1 MRVAAPQLILPLLL
15 LTMLASRQPVSAQPA
30 TEGTVRLQPP
40 TTTDARVD
48 DPFSVFIGLEDMQ
61 HEGSVEYDDDRDTV
75 PDRFEPSDGLGTFEF
90 TLLFDPALL
99 EIHGAESG
107 SLLNSTGRSFQCIQ
121 RSDEPGSF
129 SFACVS
135 TGGDMP
141 GPEGTFTLAQVSF
154 RPIEAGSSLLQLKDV
169 DLGGPLQPDDIPVD
183 VFGVSAVS
191 VTGSS
196 APVQTQPGPGATSG
210 AAPTSGPAGA
220 PETPAPGDGDNT
232 TSPSQTPM
240 VKAEATGTLGEA
252 DPEEDGASPTA
263 VALTTN
269 LGAQNQASP
278 GGGGDSSR
286 NIVLWSAAA
295 VGGVVVAG
303 ALGWTLVLWRRNQR
317 L

>member
-1 MRVAAPQLILPLLL
+1 MRVASPQLILPLLL
-15 LTMLASRQPVSAQPA
+15 LTMLAGRQPVSAQPA

-40 TTTDARVD
+40 TTTDARVN

-61 HEGSVEYDDDRDTV
+61 HQGLIGYDDDDDDV

-90 TLLFDPALL
+90 TLRFDPALL

-107 SLLNSTGRSFQCIQ
+107 SLLNSSGRSFQCFQ
-121 RSDEPGSF
+121 RSDEPGQ
-129 SFACVS
+129 
-135 TGGDMP
+135 MP

-169 DLGGPLQPDDIPVD
+169 DLGGPLQPDDIPVA

-196 APVQTQPGPGATSG
+196 APVQTQPGPRATSAPAPTNG
-210 AAPTSGPAGA
+210 PADPAATPGPEISTAAPL
-220 PETPAPGDGDNT
+220 
-232 TSPSQTPM
+232 QTPL
-240 VKAEATGTLGEA
+240 VAATEALAEIAL
-252 DPEEDGASPTA
+252 EDEGASPTS
-263 VALTTN
+263 VAPLTN

-278 GGGGDSSR
+278 GGGGDSSG

-303 ALGWTLVLWRRNQR
+303 ALGWTFVLWRRSQR

>member
-15 LTMLASRQPVSAQPA
+15 LTMLAARQPVSAQPA

-48 DPFSVFIGLEDMQ
+48 DPFSVFIGLEEMQ
-61 HEGSVEYDDDRDTV
+61 HQGLIGYDDDDDDV
-75 PDRFEPSDGLGTFEF
+75 PDRFEPSDGLGAFEF
-90 TLLFDPALL
+90 TIRFDPALL
-99 EIHGAESG
+99 EIHAAESG
-107 SLLNSTGRSFQCIQ
+107 SLLNSTGRSFQCFQ
-121 RSDEPGSF
+121 RSDKPAGSF
-129 SFACVS
+129 SFGCVS

-154 RPIEAGSSLLQLKDV
+154 RPIEAGSSLLQLENV
-169 DLGGPLQPDDIPVD
+169 DLGGPLADDIPVV

-191 VTGSS
+191 VTGP
-196 APVQTQPGPGATSG
+196 APDQTQPAPRATSAPEPTNVPADPAATPG
-210 AAPTSGPAGA
+210 PEISTAAPL
-220 PETPAPGDGDNT
+220 
-232 TSPSQTPM
+232 QTP
-240 VKAEATGTLGEA
+240 VVAATEALVEI
-252 DPEEDGASPTA
+252 ELEDEGASPTS
-263 VALTTN
+263 VAPLTN
-269 LGAQNQASP
+269 AGAQNQASP

-303 ALGWTLVLWRRNQR
+303 ALGLTLVLWRRNQR